1 MKSLQS
7 QLKAIA
13 AKRGSSGSMGDVVK
27 KSLLRVA
34 SAAESKSPVDKGLF
48 KGNWRVAFGSPNN
61 QVNNYVDKNA
71 LNEIRVQL
79 GTMKMGEI
87 VFITNPSQYS
97 IFLEL
102 GGSEQAP
109 NGMVRITARTF
120 PEIVKDE
127 IRKAR

>member
-13 AKRGSSGSMGDVVK
+13 DKRGNNGSMGDVVK
-27 KSLLRVA
+27 KSLFRVA
-34 SAAESKSPVDKGLF
+34 TAAESKSPVDKGLF
-48 KGNWRVAFGSPNN
+48 KGNWRVAFGSSNK

-71 LNEIRVQL
+71 LNEIRVEL

-87 VFITNPSQYS
+87 VFITNPSSYAT
-97 IFLEL
+97 FLEL